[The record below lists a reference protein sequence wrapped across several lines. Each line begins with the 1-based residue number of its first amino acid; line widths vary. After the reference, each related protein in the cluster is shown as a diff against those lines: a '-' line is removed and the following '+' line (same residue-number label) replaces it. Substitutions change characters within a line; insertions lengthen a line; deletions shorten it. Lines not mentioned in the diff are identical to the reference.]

1 MNSGWVNTYIR
12 FSQRTDLSQCH
23 PPLSSCPQIRD
34 GRLPDSEREPSSSLV
49 LSHFVNK
56 PAFNLANNS
65 LQYHIPSTIYRL
77 FLPLLLL
84 RNITEL
90 NSIRLIFLL
99 FSTLL
104 ATIRAGIVSPFL
116 PKEDGYKGRGREPR
130 VLISTALLKGWG
142 ERLDSVD

>member
-1 MNSGWVNTYIR
+1 M
-12 FSQRTDLSQCH
+12 
-23 PPLSSCPQIRD
+23 
-34 GRLPDSEREPSSSLV
+34 
-49 LSHFVNK
+49 
-56 PAFNLANNS
+56 ANNS

-104 ATIRAGIVSPFL
+104 VTIRAGIVSPFL
-116 PKEDGYKGRGREPR
+116 PKEDGYKE
-130 VLISTALLKGWG
+130 G
-142 ERLDSVD
+142 EGAACFNIDGAFEGVGGAARFR

>member
-90 NSIRLIFLL
+90 NSIRLIFLF

-130 VLISTALLKGWG
+130 VLISAALRGG
-142 ERLDSVD
+142 REERLDSVD

>member
-1 MNSGWVNTYIR
+1 M
-12 FSQRTDLSQCH
+12 
-23 PPLSSCPQIRD
+23 
-34 GRLPDSEREPSSSLV
+34 
-49 LSHFVNK
+49 
-56 PAFNLANNS
+56 ANNS

-116 PKEDGYKGRGREPR
+116 PKEDGYKEGEGAACFN
-130 VLISTALLKGWG
+130 IGGAKGWEG
-142 ERLDSVD
+142 GAARFR